1 MELQLLDLSNY
12 PIGGSYCIEQSN
24 LWPWNS
30 FLFEQLSK
38 NTLHSHLEPS
48 EILNSQLFGET
59 WCPSHAAA
67 GDGSSLHCF
76 SPPHCPGE
84 LSEGCE
90 AWQELQPCAPSSSWA
105 QRQRF
110 CIFLWQF
117 PPIQSDQRIGG
128 RLHTCLTTE
137 KEICWGKNV
146 CFYSSRGVN
155 LPMFIWEWC
164 VSRTHRLE
172 MLHALLHHP
181 IIRRQLER
189 SGCLKKG
196 ECLHFLRDGC
206 ATVSTV
212 SSETPQ
218 AWHAAMCTSSLP
230 TSAGKQWKGRLQGPQ
245 ACISPA
251 ADGFSFLMGA
261 GRGQDPSEGPC
272 SDDVCDG
279 AGSCWLHCLMVG
291 DSDHLAFLAPS
302 GILWSRASVSSAGDW
317 AVVGVNFKWECS
329 SSWMYW
335 SECVTQP
342 VSSAVCLL
350 YGLLLTW
357 ESPAGLLQARLS
369 CLAVPAGRWCVL
381 PRRSEAVHGNRWL
394 LLLFGVAVWRQTV
407 PARLSAMQPHNCLSQ
422 GREFISSREVA
433 SDPRAAGA
441 PTEQTVAEYSTVAAQ
456 AWPAAWEALEDILSG
471 RLDKVQSTPCS
482 LLLAAT
488 LCCYHL
494 NSVYFLRWIFQDH
507 KQQLHLLTQPTRNG
521 AA

>member
-212 SSETPQ
+212 SSETP
-218 AWHAAMCTSSLP
+218 SSLACCHVYLFP
-230 TSAGKQWKGRLQGPQ
+230 SHFCWEAMEGQAAGTPGVHLSCCWWVQL
-245 ACISPA
+245 S
-251 ADGFSFLMGA
+251 DGCRS
-261 GRGQDPSEGPC
+261 
-272 SDDVCDG
+272 G
-279 AGSCWLHCLMVG
+279 AGSFWGTL
-291 DSDHLAFLAPS
+291 F
-302 GILWSRASVSSAGDW
+302 
-317 AVVGVNFKWECS
+317 
-329 SSWMYW
+329 
-335 SECVTQP
+335 
-342 VSSAVCLL
+342 
-350 YGLLLTW
+350 
-357 ESPAGLLQARLS
+357 
-369 CLAVPAGRWCVL
+369 RWCMWWC
-381 PRRSEAVHGNRWL
+381 WL
-394 LLLFGVAVWRQTV
+394 LL
-407 PARLSAMQPHNCLSQ
+407 
-422 GREFISSREVA
+422 I
-433 SDPRAAGA
+433 
-441 PTEQTVAEYSTVAAQ
+441 
-456 AWPAAWEALEDILSG
+456 ALPDGG
-471 RLDKVQSTPCS
+471 RLRSSCFPCS
-482 LLLAAT
+482 LWNT
-488 LCCYHL
+488 LKLCKC
-494 NSVYFLRWIFQDH
+494 
-507 KQQLHLLTQPTRNG
+507 QQCWWLG
-521 AA
+521 CGGSEF